1 MTEQSSPV
9 VSSNQVGII
18 TKVLTKAIQ
27 LWLKTQLSQVS
38 QLEIEIK
45 ASDRQLLSGGIPGVS
60 IFASDAVYQGLHITQ
75 VELWAENIQINIGA
89 VLRGKPLR
97 LLHTVP
103 VIGKLIVTEHDL
115 NLSLASELFST
126 ALNDVLV
133 KLLPE
138 HCPKSKS
145 IIWQKITLG
154 GNRLSLSG
162 LTTPENGASLL
173 AVDLGLQLL
182 NGQELQL
189 MSVQIQYNQQAL
201 LANNSGSSLYLGSDV
216 DIQEI
221 TLIPG
226 QLRCHGRIN
235 VNP

>member
-9 VSSNQVGII
+9 VSGNKVRII
-18 TKVLTKAIQ
+18 TKVLTTAIK

-38 QLEIEIK
+38 QIEIEIK
-45 ASDRQLLSGGIPGVS
+45 SSDRQLLSGCIPGVS
-60 IFASDAVYQGLHITQ
+60 ILARDVVYQGLHITQ
-75 VELWAENIQINIGA
+75 VELWAENIQVNVSA

-103 VIGKLIVTEHDL
+103 VTGKLIVTEHDL
-115 NLSLASELFST
+115 NYSLSSELLST

-138 HCPKSKS
+138 HCPNSKS
-145 IIWQKITLG
+145 IIWRKITLD
-154 GNRLSLSG
+154 NDRLLLSG
-162 LTTPENGASLL
+162 LTTPESEASLL
-173 AVDLGLQLL
+173 EVDLGLKLL

-189 MSVQIQYNQQAL
+189 VKVQIQYNQQAL
-201 LANNSGSSLYLGSDV
+201 LENNSGSSLYLGSDV

-226 QLRCHGRIN
+226 RLVCHGQIN